1 MTSVRQFTRTGVL
14 ITLMLVYTVNQIDRQ
29 LLGILLEPIRHE
41 FHLSDSQLGFLSGI
55 AFAMFYATLGI
66 PFALLADR
74 SNRRSLIAI
83 ALGLWSVMTACC
95 GLAVN
100 FVQLLIFRVGVGV
113 GESGTLPTSQ
123 SMISDLYPRE
133 NRATAMGILSIG
145 ANLGVMTAFMAGGL
159 IGAHWGWRA
168 AFLIFSG
175 VGVLLAIFVRLFMP
189 EPARGGGKSRVHS
202 PAASLLSAFALL
214 WRTPALRNLVIAAPL
229 AAMVSYAFLAWLP
242 SYLIRTF
249 GGTPATVG
257 PLLSVVVGVGGCL
270 GTLIGGIA
278 ADRLGLHDTRWHVW
292 VSTIALLVA
301 APTFVAALFAPS
313 FWLAIGIFVVPMF
326 LGIVYSGP
334 NFALVQGL
342 YPPRMRALG
351 AAIYLFIVNLIGGG
365 LGPLFVGL
373 LSDRLKPQLGSQS
386 LRWAL
391 ASMAIFWVIAAWFF
405 LRTGRTLRRDLDA
418 AAEAI

>member
-1 MTSVRQFTRTGVL
+1 
-14 ITLMLVYTVNQIDRQ
+14 
-29 LLGILLEPIRHE
+29 
-41 FHLSDSQLGFLSGI
+41 
-55 AFAMFYATLGI
+55 
-66 PFALLADR
+66 
-74 SNRRSLIAI
+74 
-83 ALGLWSVMTACC
+83 
-95 GLAVN
+95 
-100 FVQLLIFRVGVGV
+100 
-113 GESGTLPTSQ
+113 
-123 SMISDLYPRE
+123 MISDLYPRE
-133 NRATAMGILSIG
+133 SRATAMGILSIG
-145 ANLGVMTAFMAGGL
+145 ANLGVMTAFMAGGI

-175 VGVLLAIFVRLFMP
+175 VGVLLAIFVRLFVP
-189 EPARGGGKSRVHS
+189 EPARGEDKSQVHS
-202 PAASLLSAFALL
+202 PAAALLSAVVRL

-242 SYLIRTF
+242 SYLIRAF

-278 ADRLGLHDTRWHVW
+278 ADRLGLRDTRWHVW
-292 VSTIALLVA
+292 VSAIALLVA
-301 APTFVAALFAPS
+301 APTFVAALFAPN

-373 LSDRLKPQLGSQS
+373 LSDHLKPQLGNHS

-391 ASMAIFWVIAAWFF
+391 ASMAVFWVIAAWFF

-418 AAEAI
+418 AAEAT